1 MDVTL
6 VFIRHSKSCAN
17 HVRHVAGTEDRT
29 DPLVAASQH
38 IRDPALSAVGEQMA
52 REYGPA
58 LQAKLVA
65 HAASRE
71 VALIAS
77 SPLRRAKQTARL
89 LFGTDR
95 PHTFTFFGEKGH
107 IPENTAEGA
116 DYTTPNWPAFLRT
129 VHARLLIDPAGR
141 RTVITVGHGSFLRST
156 VWPAIAN
163 TPFKGRVHNLD
174 AFVVRGTFNC
184 DGVFTP
190 DRKSATY
197 IPYTGRVKP
206 HAADACALPTKIA
219 SDSRMTRYTRKAQRG
234 GYVGMPLAY
243 FKDGAQMQGTTAEP
257 TGVGLGSSTGS
268 WAREPIQQSGGSV
281 KRGARTKRSRS
292 LTRAKHSRSLT
303 RAKHFKHQQGG
314 FSPSIM
320 GSFVTNGMRLVPAV
334 AYVGYKML
342 KNQKRTRRA
351 ARRGRQ
357 TRRN

>member
-1 MDVTL
+1 
-6 VFIRHSKSCAN
+6 
-17 HVRHVAGTEDRT
+17 
-29 DPLVAASQH
+29 
-38 IRDPALSAVGEQMA
+38 MA

-71 VALIAS
+71 IALIAS

-89 LFGTDR
+89 LFGIDR

-163 TPFKGRVHNLD
+163 TPFMGRVHNLD
-174 AFVVRGTFNC
+174 AFVVRGRFNC

-219 SDSRMTRYTRKAQRG
+219 SDSRMTRYTRKTRAEQRG

-281 KRGARTKRSRS
+281 KR
-292 LTRAKHSRSLT
+292 RA
-303 RAKHFKHQQGG
+303 QQGG